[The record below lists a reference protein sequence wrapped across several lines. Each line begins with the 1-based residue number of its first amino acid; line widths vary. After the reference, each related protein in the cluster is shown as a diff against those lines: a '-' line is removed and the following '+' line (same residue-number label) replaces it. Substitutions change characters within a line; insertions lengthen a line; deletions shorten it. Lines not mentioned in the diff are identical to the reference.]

1 MLQQKKALG
10 GLLVLMLLGLS
21 ACDPCYT
28 LAEGMCNCLP
38 ANERAACITN
48 IAVAKQLK
56 GHNLAKDEN
65 ICRKALEKNGC
76 LCKDFLNGNFDECGM
91 TLP

>member
-10 GLLVLMLLGLS
+10 GLLVLMLLGFS
-21 ACDPCYT
+21 SCDPCYT

-38 ANERAACITN
+38 ANERAACINN
-48 IAVAKQLK
+48 ISVAKQLK
-56 GHNLAKDEN
+56 GHDLARDPQ
-65 ICRKALEKNGC
+65 ICRKN
-76 LCKDFLNGNFDECGM
+76 FLNGDLAKCGL